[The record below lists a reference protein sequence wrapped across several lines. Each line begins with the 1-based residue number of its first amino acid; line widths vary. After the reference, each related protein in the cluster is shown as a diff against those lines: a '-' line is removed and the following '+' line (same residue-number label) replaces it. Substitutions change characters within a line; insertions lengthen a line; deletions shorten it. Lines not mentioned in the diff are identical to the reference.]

1 MNRHVKVKVKDT
13 NGKIHV
19 IETRSG
25 ENLGKLLAGK
35 GLLPLPCGG
44 RGLCG
49 QCIVKVDG
57 NVSPPTGN
65 ELARRIDN
73 NLRLACQT
81 LVLGETYVELIY
93 KPIPKVSKLALSVD
107 MRKIDPIYKLIELKQ
122 RYPRDEGRIPILM
135 CRGLVDEICRYYVS
149 VFDIVMG
156 CTNDESGL
164 ALLIDLGT
172 TKISYQVIDRR
183 GNVVR
188 EGVEL
193 NPLVSY
199 GLDIITRLSSAL
211 NLRLRDEMI
220 STLRKKIQELVKED
234 LSLIAIAGN
243 SVMESLLLGL
253 PLKQLAVKPFQP
265 YIKGPF
271 IDLRISSKT
280 PAYIMPLLGGFVGGD
295 AYADLAL
302 TEYIDLDKPYMIIDI
317 GTNTEIIIVTDKDSN
332 PIYAASTPAGPA
344 FEGHIESGAGIYQ
357 PGISRIEIIGT
368 DYKGIPIIKYYV
380 EGKGKPVGLI
390 GSGIISLV
398 AELLRHGFISS
409 NGKIVK
415 GYQRINNVKTIVIV
429 DEAETATGK
438 PILFSQKDL
447 REIQKA
453 IAAVKTGWQILL
465 SKSGV
470 SIDAIKWVYVTGFF
484 GSSINVEDMLLLGL
498 IPPVSKNRIIT
509 TGDAVLAGL
518 KVLVL
523 DKDHNEYMYKFASKV
538 NVIDLASMPEFTSLW
553 IENLSLGNKFLNSI
567 P

>member
-122 RYPRDEGRIPILM
+122 RYPRDEGGIPILM

-368 DYKGIPIIKYYV
+368 DYKGRPIIKYYV